1 MANNGGAS
9 NKNESQIKRRRRLPL
24 ELQCEV
30 FCALPFQYGRRMLLL
45 CRPIALNC
53 GVLARKQKQKI
64 EEFKNRWDPTAC
76 HGVLTIFEPKRLVA
90 LFTGKGSRSVFAE
103 RPIPKKDKDRRNIF
117 SIGLASKQMS
127 LDVWVGFEEG
137 TYAYASCGYF
147 MGHAVEGCYHS
158 FGRPY
163 IRRGT
168 PKFGQG
174 DIIGCGINLA
184 TRQIIYTKNGQRL
197 ETTGLFV
204 DSVAELFPCVTLLP
218 PAARFL
224 GNKIEANFGP
234 NFKFKMADDGI

>member
-103 RPIPKKDKDRRNIF
+103 RPIPKKDVGISYYEVKILRIEGSNIF

-168 PKFGQG
+168 PKFGQ
-174 DIIGCGINLA
+174 
-184 TRQIIYTKNGQRL
+184 